1 MFNKDGSAKAKVP
14 AEDSHAANT
23 STLRNIFAKSAKL
36 EAFDVLDTL
45 GTLQAGRPAQLRCR
59 CDAAGRLEGL
69 EREPCG

>member
-1 MFNKDGSAKAKVP
+1 MFRSRDLGTGKSKLP

-45 GTLQAGRPAQLRCR
+45 GAPTPLLHGSAGSLVRDVRASPHIDVR
-59 CDAAGRLEGL
+59 
-69 EREPCG
+69 